1 MRRGGAKCMDKLF
14 IILLSGPFKVGKST
28 LTTELEKSFSFRK
41 VSSSGYL
48 RALIPN
54 IDQLNE
60 AESRLQLQEKGDQ
73 LDIDSDYMWV
83 IDPVTTSVIAQNPN
97 NLNWLVD
104 AVRKKRQVEHFRER
118 FGSSLTH
125 VHLTA
130 PEAIL
135 RSRSSLTDE
144 VYERAIN
151 HPNEVNARALGKFAD
166 QVFDTSKHTPQQIA
180 ARLAKEARHA

>member
-1 MRRGGAKCMDKLF
+1 M
-14 IILLSGPFKVGKST
+14 
-28 LTTELEKSFSFRK
+28 
-41 VSSSGYL
+41 
-48 RALIPN
+48 IPN

-97 NLNWLVD
+97 TLNWLVD

-118 FGSSLTH
+118 FSSSLTH

-135 RSRSSLTDE
+135 RLRSGLTDE
-144 VYERAIN
+144 AYERAIN
-151 HPNEVNARALGKFAD
+151 HPNEVNARALERFAD